1 MSAVTAS
8 EMRSLEDAA
17 IQAGATEE
25 RLMETAGEQLAH
37 AVSCFFPEPGT
48 IIAYLGKG
56 HNAGDALVA
65 LRFLRDRYHWRIG
78 IRPAFPAEGWAP
90 LTRVKGHELGAV
102 ESFHAIPPWRTTER
116 PLVLLDGLLGIGA
129 KGALR
134 EPLIALSREMA
145 WLRDHVGAK
154 VAAIDLPSG
163 IDGDLGDILPE
174 AVAADVTFMIG
185 AAKRG
190 LLFEHAA
197 NATGALAIVEVEA
210 LTPETGGDFELISP
224 ATLNAG
230 SKPRLYNFHKGQAGR
245 VGILAGS
252 VTYSGAAV
260 LAATGAL
267 RGGAGLITIH
277 APADA
282 VAPIAAKCPPEVIV
296 RSCAD
301 PRELLELNYDSLVI
315 GCGLHVDDPG
325 FRSHVL
331 RCIAKT
337 DLPTVIDAEALNLLA
352 ESGDLTLLKRNHLL
366 TPHPGE
372 FSRLAPDLKGTPREH
387 AARIFAD
394 RTEATLLLKGCR
406 TLVTRR
412 GESLWFNP
420 TGTPAMATGGQGDF
434 LSGVIGALLA
444 SGHPAV
450 QASCLGA
457 WTCGRAAERAL
468 LDPRQSPE
476 SLLPTDL
483 ASHLGGAFRDWA
495 ERSR

>member
-17 IQAGATEE
+17 IQAGSTEE
-25 RLMETAGEQLAH
+25 QLMESAGEQLAH
-37 AVSCFFPEPGT
+37 ALSHFFPEPGT
-48 IIAYLGKG
+48 VIAYLGKG

-65 LRFLRDRYHWRIG
+65 LRFLRDRHHWRIG
-78 IRPAFPAEGWAP
+78 IRPAFPADGWAP
-90 LTRVKGHELGAV
+90 LTRVKAHELGAV
-102 ESFHAIPPWRTTER
+102 ESFHAIPPWRAAER

-145 WLRDHVGAK
+145 WLRDHVAAK

-163 IDGDLGDILPE
+163 IDGDPGEILPG
-174 AVAADVTFMIG
+174 AVTADVTFMIG

-210 LTPETGGDFELISP
+210 LTPKTGGEFQLITP
-224 ATLNAG
+224 ANLDAG
-230 SKPRLYNFHKGQAGR
+230 RKPRPYNFHKGQAGR

-252 VTYSGAAV
+252 MAYSGAAV

-267 RGGAGLITIH
+267 RGGAGLVTVH

-282 VAPIAAKCPPEVIV
+282 VGLIAAKCPPEVIV
-296 RSCAD
+296 RSCGD
-301 PRELLELNYDSLVI
+301 PRELLELNYDALVI
-315 GCGLHVDDPG
+315 GCGLHVDDPA
-325 FRSHVL
+325 FRSNVL
-331 RCIAKT
+331 QCIAET
-337 DLPTVIDAEALNLLA
+337 NLPAVIDAEALNLLA
-352 ESGDLTLLKRNHLL
+352 EAGSFSLLKRNHLL

-372 FSRLAPDLKGTPREH
+372 FSRLAPDLKGTPREQ
-387 AARIFAD
+387 AARLFAD

-406 TLVTRR
+406 TLVTRC
-412 GESLWFNP
+412 GEPLWFNP

-444 SGHPAV
+444 SGHTMV
-450 QASCLGA
+450 QAACLGA
-457 WTCGRAAERAL
+457 WACGRAAERAL
-468 LDPRQSPE
+468 LDPNQSAE
-476 SLLPTDL
+476 SLLPTDV
-483 ASHLGGAFRDWA
+483 AGHLGGAFRDWA
-495 ERSR
+495 GRTR